1 LSYSSLWPMELISLT
16 ITLSNNPN
24 PKKIS
29 RNKMLLMISRL
40 RKINL
45 DKLPRKFQEIMLSQL

>member
-1 LSYSSLWPMELISLT
+1 MELISLT
-16 ITLSNNPN
+16 TTLSNNPN

-40 RKINL
+40 KKINSET
-45 DKLPRKFQEIMLSQL
+45 LPRKFLGIMLSQL

>member
-1 LSYSSLWPMELISLT
+1 MELISLT

-40 RKINL
+40 KKINL
-45 DKLPRKFQEIMLSQL
+45 DKLPRKFLVIMLSQL